1 MAEMVA
7 LGTTEEIHALKEK
20 IRMEAKSFLVNGL
33 KLEIQPAAKGKFAVL
48 ECDFKNQDYEN
59 NDSELF
65 FKRYFANVI
74 SDLILNN
81 WEQKIVHEILKDNYY
96 FFTPEEK
103 EVIYQRS
110 LELIKT
116 GHPTKCKTVV
126 YQLNRKAK
134 VNNRLSE
141 YLETNNK
148 INIDGFIRFR
158 LKDYVADL
166 ADAVSYAVDE
176 YMMEKE
182 YREFIKL
189 LRYFVEIQEPRLH
202 TVHLVIKEDK
212 KHLLFDDKQ
221 QEISHE
227 YIDGFFNE
235 IIDGDVNYEDLLIS
249 ALITIAPKKLYIHFA
264 EKIDK
269 NDTIITIEEVF
280 NQRVEVCHGCQ
291 WCQKHAEN

>member
-20 IRMEAKSFLVNGL
+20 IRTEAKSFLVNGL
-33 KLEIQPAAKGKFAVL
+33 KMEIQPTAKGKFAVL
-48 ECDFKNQDYEN
+48 ECDFKSQDYEN
-59 NDSELF
+59 KDSELF

-74 SDLILNN
+74 SDMILNN
-81 WEQKIVHEILKDNYY
+81 WEQKIVQEILKDNYY
-96 FFTPEEK
+96 FFTPDEK

-110 LELIKT
+110 LEIIKT
-116 GHPTKCKTVV
+116 GHPTKSKTLV

-189 LRYFVEIQEPRLH
+189 LRYFVDIQEPRLH
-202 TVHLVIKEDK
+202 TVHLVIKKDK

-249 ALITIAPKKLYIHFA
+249 ALITIAPKRLFILML
-264 EKIDK
+264 E
-269 NDTIITIEEVF
+269 
-280 NQRVEVCHGCQ
+280 
-291 WCQKHAEN
+291 